1 MSLQQRVFKRNSA
14 GFPWTSYFWG
24 SVLLPFNL
32 PTGYV
37 KLLIFHLLRRLFT
50 KKKDYFHEGISTETL
65 DLLTI
70 IVKSLND
77 LITDQILDD
86 F

>member
-1 MSLQQRVFKRNSA
+1 MFLQQRVFKRNFA
-14 GFPWTSYFWG
+14 GFAWTSYFCG

-32 PTGYV
+32 PTCNL
-37 KLLIFHLLRRLFT
+37 KLLIFHLLRQLFT
-50 KKKDYFHEGISTETL
+50 KKNEHFHEGISTKTL

-70 IVKSLND
+70 IVKPLNS
-77 LITDQILDD
+77 LITDQIQDD